1 LSDPYGKNVNIELR
15 TVNESGLKFNQIA
28 AVDLERDVVK
38 ERPAGIAFGNTAAVV
53 EIASNATTFSI
64 GMGLVDLAE
73 KLINERGS
81 APVMEKRLLLIKEE
95 AAVLERKNGE
105 MACDIERFSKE
116 NAELKRMLAA
126 ATKAE
131 EFVEEF
137 GAAFKRKPDGTLHEA
152 VYCPIHHTPASSM
165 EGEVPY
171 FCSDP
176 NCGWSSNITPNTLK
190 STILKLNPNSLTR
203 ILGL

>member
-1 LSDPYGKNVNIELR
+1 MRSETQRLC
-15 TVNESGLKFNQIA
+15 
-28 AVDLERDVVK
+28 
-38 ERPAGIAFGNTAAVV
+38 V

-81 APVMEKRLLLIKEE
+81 AAVMEKRLLLIKEE

-105 MACDIERFSKE
+105 MACEVERLSKE

-137 GAAFKRKPDGTLHEA
+137 GAAFKRKPDGTFHEA

-165 EGEVPY
+165 EGGVPY

>member
-1 LSDPYGKNVNIELR
+1 LR
-15 TVNESGLKFNQIA
+15 SETQRLC
-28 AVDLERDVVK
+28 
-38 ERPAGIAFGNTAAVV
+38 V

-81 APVMEKRLLLIKEE
+81 AAVMEKRLMLIKEE

-105 MACDIERFSKE
+105 MACEVERLSKE
-116 NAELKRMLAA
+116 NA
-126 ATKAE
+126 

-137 GAAFKRKPDGTLHEA
+137 GAAFKRKPDGTFHEA

-165 EGEVPY
+165 EGGVPY